1 MGGGHVEEGRTT
13 ATTLADMAASPPR
26 YGPRAGALRGADLN
40 VLVALP
46 SGRNEPR
53 LEPAWRALA
62 SGSAVSRTIAGTACG
77 DEAPEVPDLPCD
89 LPARVANT
97 AFDGHNP
104 PAFDQQWSGRV
115 GSSVGRATD

>member
-1 MGGGHVEEGRTT
+1 MSLLPCPVAGTSPGSNQLGGP
-13 ATTLADMAASPPR
+13 LA
-26 YGPRAGALRGADLN
+26 G
-40 VLVALP
+40 
-46 SGRNEPR
+46 
-53 LEPAWRALA
+53 
-62 SGSAVSRTIAGTACG
+62 GSAVSRTFAGTACG
-77 DEAPEVPDLPCD
+77 DESPEVPDLPCD